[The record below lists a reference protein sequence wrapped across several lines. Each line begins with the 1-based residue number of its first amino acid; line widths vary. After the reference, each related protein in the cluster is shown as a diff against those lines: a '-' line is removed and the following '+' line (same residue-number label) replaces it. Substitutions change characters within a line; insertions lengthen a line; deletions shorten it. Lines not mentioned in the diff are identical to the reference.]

1 MKYYE
6 VSIYNTAD
14 RFWDSYQVNATDPID
29 ARNVAVQRLIDETGH
44 GLDINEITDVH
55 EIKDRTR
62 LMMTS
67 GTGRNTRKGVAG
79 ATANN
84 Q

>member
-1 MKYYE
+1 MMKCYV

-44 GLDINEITDVH
+44 GLDINEITDVR
-55 EIKDRTR
+55 EIKD
-62 LMMTS
+62 
-67 GTGRNTRKGVAG
+67 
-79 ATANN
+79 
-84 Q
+84 

>member
-1 MKYYE
+1 MMKCYE

-44 GLDINEITDVH
+44 GLDINEITDVR
-55 EIKDRTR
+55 EVKD
-62 LMMTS
+62 
-67 GTGRNTRKGVAG
+67 
-79 ATANN
+79 
-84 Q
+84 